1 VARKPVTTEDK
12 IRGTRLLELREHYGF
27 SQSEVC
33 PENHT
38 QVINVEKG
46 RNKLRGPLA
55 LTYARAFGVEPEVLL
70 AYAVGMMPL
79 GELVR
84 LSSKKPKKEKHTE
97 HLDRAINQVALELE
111 RDTAAEIVVR
121 AGYGIKQAMRAV
133 DAVVAY
139 EPARAGDHESPSP
152 ERMAKLAIA
161 LLKADAE
168 LGEPPQKSLRLSDAP
183 GSRRRR

>member
-1 VARKPVTTEDK
+1 VARKPVTVEDK
-12 IRGTRLLELREHYGF
+12 IRGTRLLELREHFGY

-55 LTYARAFGVEPEVLL
+55 LTYARAFGVEPEALL
-70 AYAVGMMPL
+70 GYAGGL
-79 GELVR
+79 LSLADLVR
-84 LSSKKPKKEKHTE
+84 KSSKKPKQGKTE
-97 HLDRAINQVALELE
+97 EHIDRAINQVALELE
-111 RDTAAEIVVR
+111 RDTAAELVVR

-168 LGEPPQKSLRLSDAP
+168 IGELPQKSLRLSDAP
-183 GSRRRR
+183 GARRRR